1 MIGSN
6 IGVIQGQS
14 PLYNGWGLKV
24 DIENQ
29 QDNKM
34 KVIMKKLLMTCQS
47 ILSLEFVFFIATCIL
62 LSCGNKKS
70 NPSDNTKNDVTPVA
84 YYEQG
89 YFDGSDGT
97 GGILVMKSFEEIK
110 ELSEK
115 GDKKAQYSLG
125 MCYKEGQHVT
135 QSISKALEWFRKS
148 AEQGFAMA
156 QLELGLCY
164 YEGNGVEQS
173 YKEAV
178 KWYRQSAEQGYSYG
192 EHCLGVCY
200 ERGEGVPQ
208 SDTEAAKWY
217 LSAAKKGNMYSMYN
231 LALFYENNG
240 DTSKAFEIFMEL
252 ANKGV
257 PDAQCNVA
265 DYYRQGVGVEK
276 NMKEA
281 IKWYKQAASNGS
293 ERAVGWLNEIGENN

>member
-1 MIGSN
+1 MGVKDKTKISMIN
-6 IGVIQGQS
+6 
-14 PLYNGWGLKV
+14 LRK
-24 DIENQ
+24 
-29 QDNKM
+29 
-34 KVIMKKLLMTCQS
+34 
-47 ILSLEFVFFIATCIL
+47 LSLIMVVLLTICIL

-70 NPSDNTKNDVTPVA
+70 NPSDNTKSDDTPVV

-89 YFDGSDGT
+89 YSDGSDGT
-97 GGILVMKSFEEIK
+97 GGILVMKSFEEIE

-115 GDKKAQYSLG
+115 NDMKAQYSLG

-135 QSISKALEWFRKS
+135 QSISKAVEWFRKS

-164 YEGNGVEQS
+164 YEGNGVEKS
-173 YKEAV
+173 YDDAV
-178 KWYRQSAEQGYSYG
+178 KWYRRSAEQGYSYG
-192 EHCLGVCY
+192 EHYLGVCY

-217 LSAAKKGNMYSMYN
+217 MSAAKKGNMYSMYN

-265 DYYRQGVGVEK
+265 DYYRQGICVNKDIG
-276 NMKEA
+276 MA
-281 IKWYKQAASNGS
+281 IKWYKQAAMNGS
-293 ERAVGWLNEIGENN
+293 KRAVGWLKELGAN